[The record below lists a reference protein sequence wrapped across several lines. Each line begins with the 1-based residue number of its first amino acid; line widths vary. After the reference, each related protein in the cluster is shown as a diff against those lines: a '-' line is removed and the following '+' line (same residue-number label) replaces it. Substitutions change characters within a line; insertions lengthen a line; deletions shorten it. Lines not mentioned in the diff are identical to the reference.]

1 MTTPQ
6 LESDPAADA
15 PPPGAAPVRRPR
27 LRGLPSLLLL
37 ALVALIAVGTT
48 VADLSVPKPLGA
60 DAPAGQFSATRAHR
74 HVERIATEP
83 RPVGSAAHDRVRDY
97 LLAELR
103 KAGLSLEVLPA
114 VGVETTRSAAVT
126 GRMQNIRATIPGTD
140 PTGRVLLVAHYDS
153 VELGPGATDDGH
165 GVAAILE
172 TVRALRSGP
181 APRNDVTV
189 LLTDGEEPG
198 MVGAQAY
205 ATSSELGDPDRTV
218 VLNLESRGTS
228 GRVVMFETGAHNSA
242 LVPALSGHVPVTTS
256 LAYEVYRLLPNYTD
270 FTAFREAGLTGMN
283 FANVAGSANYDTAQ
297 DNLANSSRASLQ
309 DLGSTTLA
317 ATRELGAAD
326 IAAVAEGSD
335 ATYFSLGGLLVRY
348 PGALVLPLAALA
360 TAGFAAAVWWAVRRS
375 AVSGRRVGVAAA
387 TVPLPLL
394 GAAGVGWAAWQLLLL
409 VRPDYAGF
417 VNGDPYRPGVT
428 AAGFAVLAV
437 AVVWI
442 WAALLRRGCGAL
454 EVSAAVTGWLT
465 ALAVV
470 TALLTPGAS
479 YLFVWP
485 ALFGAAGLAVA
496 ARLPAHSPLREAAGP
511 CAGLPGALLLV
522 PVAVLLFPTLG
533 LATAAGPLLVVALF
547 AATLPLPFTGARPRM
562 RILALRSGL
571 ALATG
576 LAVIA
581 AGVARDGVDS
591 RHPSQVSL
599 VYALDGDTHRAR
611 WASTGLGSHA
621 WLDPYVDGGE
631 ARLEDAFPPMRWPGI
646 WRTGAADRRTAPSP
660 TLKVVSSRRQGD
672 ARVVRLHVAAES
684 GSPEQLMLF
693 VDTRNTTVVSG
704 GAEGRRLPGG
714 DTRESL
720 NGRWTW
726 GYTYVAPPAGGFDL
740 TLTVRGKGPLRVRA
754 VAQTTG
760 FPQGALRTPPPPTLT
775 WSALDSGFTLVTRA
789 FTV

>member
-1 MTTPQ
+1 MP
-6 LESDPAADA
+6 E
-15 PPPGAAPVRRPR
+15 
-27 LRGLPSLLLL
+27 
-37 ALVALIAVGTT
+37 
-48 VADLSVPKPLGA
+48 PLGA
-60 DAPAGQFSATRAHR
+60 DAPAGQFSAARAHR

-97 LLAELR
+97 LVAELR
-103 KAGLSLEVLPA
+103 EAGLSPEVLPV
-114 VGVETTRSAAVT
+114 VGVETRRSSAVT

-189 LLTDGEEPG
+189 LFTDGEEPG

-228 GRVVMFETGAHNSA
+228 GRVVMFETGPHNSA

-270 FTAFREAGLTGMN
+270 FTAFRQAGLTGMN
-283 FANVAGSANYDTAQ
+283 FANVAGSANYDTSQ
-297 DNLANSSRASLQ
+297 DNLANSSRGSLQ
-309 DLGSTTLA
+309 DLGSTALA
-317 ATRELGAAD
+317 ATRKLGAAD
-326 IAAVAEGSD
+326 IAAVDEGSD
-335 ATYFSLGGLLVRY
+335 ATYFSFAGLLVRC

-360 TAGFAAAVWWAVRRS
+360 TAGFAAALWWASRRS
-375 AVSGRRVGVAAA
+375 AVSARRVAVAAA

-394 GAAGVGWAAWQLLLL
+394 GAAGLGWAGWQLLLL

-442 WAALLRRGCGAL
+442 WAALLRRRFGTL

-465 ALAVV
+465 GLAVV
-470 TALLTPGAS
+470 TAWLTPGAS

-496 ARLPAHSPLREAAGP
+496 ARLPEEAPLREVAGALA
-511 CAGLPGALLLV
+511 CLPAALLLV

-533 LATAAGPLLVVALF
+533 LAMAAGPLLMVALF
-547 AATLPLPFTGARPRM
+547 AATLPLPFTGARPRVRA

-621 WLDPYVDGGE
+621 WLEPYVDGGE
-631 ARLEDAFPPMRWPGI
+631 ARLEDAFPPMRWPGV
-646 WRTGAADRRTAPSP
+646 WRTGTAERMTAPSP
-660 TLKVVSSRRQGD
+660 TLKVVDSRERGGT
-672 ARVVRLHVAAES
+672 REVRLHVSAQ
-684 GSPEQLMLF
+684 GGNPEQLMLF

-704 GAEGRRLPGG
+704 GAEGRELPGG

-726 GYTYVAPPAGGFDL
+726 GYTYLSPPAAGFDL

-760 FPQGALRTPPPPTLT
+760 FPRGALRTPPPSTLT
-775 WSALDSGFTLVTRA
+775 WSGLDSGFTLVTRA